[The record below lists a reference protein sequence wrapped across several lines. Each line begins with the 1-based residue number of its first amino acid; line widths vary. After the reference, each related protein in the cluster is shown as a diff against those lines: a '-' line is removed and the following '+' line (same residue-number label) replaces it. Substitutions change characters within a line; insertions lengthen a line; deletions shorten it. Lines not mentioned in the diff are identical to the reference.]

1 MVTNFGDE
9 ILKAE
14 QMVQKEREDRAES
27 HRRMLASIA
36 NVEEQGTN
44 AILQERKE
52 SATAIQNLEGYL
64 EELCFKI
71 ESNVLR

>member
-1 MVTNFGDE
+1 
-9 ILKAE
+9 
-14 QMVQKEREDRAES
+14 
-27 HRRMLASIA
+27 MLASIA
-36 NVEEQGTN
+36 NVEEQATN